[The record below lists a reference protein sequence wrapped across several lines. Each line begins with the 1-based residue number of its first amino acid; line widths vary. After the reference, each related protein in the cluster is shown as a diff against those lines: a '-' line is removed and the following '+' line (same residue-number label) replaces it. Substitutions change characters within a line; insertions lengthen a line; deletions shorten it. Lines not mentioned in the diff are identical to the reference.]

1 MLLQLEGVAKRF
13 KRGGEF
19 IDALSDFTLAVPTGE
34 RLGLLGPNG
43 AGKSTLLKII
53 CRLCEPDAG
62 SVRFQGEPMRQG
74 LLGRVGLLLEGRGA
88 INERLT
94 TWENARYFCGL
105 REQAFDAAHT
115 ERLARLLDL
124 PSLHQPV
131 RQFSTGN
138 KLRAAL
144 LLTVVHRPTLLLL
157 DEPTLGLDVFGVERL
172 HALLDAV
179 QAEGTAVMLSSHDL
193 SFVEQSAARIVCI
206 SAGKKRFDGQR
217 SEFVPAQSG
226 YMLRLRDPERLLGAE
241 ENREWSLPDHEALTQ
256 LLQQL
261 QPTLPRLQQLQVQP
275 LTLAERYRA
284 LLEEAH

>member
-1 MLLQLEGVAKRF
+1 MLLTLEGVGKRF
-13 KRGGEF
+13 KRGGEL
-19 IDALSDFTLAVPTGE
+19 IEALRDFHLAVPAGE

-62 SVRFQGEPMRQG
+62 RLSWQGELLQQRH
-74 LLGRVGLLLEGRGA
+74 LGRIGLLLEGRGA

-105 REQAFDAAHT
+105 REQRFDAAHT
-115 ERLARLLDL
+115 ERLAALLDL

-144 LLTVVHRPTLLLL
+144 LLTLVHRPALLLL

-172 HALLDAV
+172 QALLTAA
-179 QAEGTAVMLSSHDL
+179 QGEGTTVLLSSHDL
-193 SFVEQSAARIVCI
+193 AFVEQSAARIVCI
-206 SAGKKRFDGQR
+206 SAGKNRFDGPR

-226 YMLRLRDPERLLGAE
+226 YVLRLRDPERCLGGDEA
-241 ENREWSLPDHEALTQ
+241 REWALPDHAALSA
-256 LLQQL
+256 LLLEL
-261 QPTLPRLQQLQVQP
+261 QTAMPRLQQLQVQP

-284 LLEEAH
+284 LLEEPN